1 LTLLLEQDDPSL
13 ESKAVFEWVSKTED
27 ESPTSGEIFKS
38 YKKSRSETISTLEG
52 TPLADWWRTG
62 RHEEFGQV
70 TILQQ
75 VSYFTVHE
83 ITHLPVLSFLRSRAL
98 SG

>member
-13 ESKAVFEWVSKTED
+13 ESKAVFEWASKTED
-27 ESPTSGEIFKS
+27 ESPMSGMIFKS
-38 YKKSRSETISTLEG
+38 FKKSRCETISTLERI
-52 TPLADWWRTG
+52 PLADWWRTG

-83 ITHLPVLSFLRSRAL
+83 LTHLPAISFLRSQIL